1 MKRRTIW
8 LLIAGLFLAGLAIGP
23 QPVQAAGA
31 GFTIK
36 PDLPANQL
44 TSASYFDLLVKPA
57 QQQTLTIY
65 VTNTTGST
73 KTLKVSPV
81 SAYTAYN
88 GVLGYAP
95 NKRHDNSATVTF
107 KQMMSQ
113 PQTITLAGKQTQAV
127 HFTLKIPRAGF
138 SGQVL
143 GSLYV
148 TAPTAHTA
156 TKQSKGVSI
165 SNRFAMVI
173 GVMLQTSRTK
183 VTPQLKMNRV
193 RPGTQ
198 ANQAAVLANLQN
210 TSPRL
215 LDGLSLNAKIY
226 RAGTKTLVKQRKVSG
241 YSFAPNT
248 NFDYGVLFNKALVPG
263 KYDLA
268 LTAKAAGRTWHFT
281 QAFRITRQQSDR
293 IAKRVGQQPASRLNW
308 WWVALGIILVL
319 LMVIGWLLW
328 LLLRRRSTDQQ

>member
-1 MKRRTIW
+1 MKRRFIW
-8 LLIAGLFLAGLAIGP
+8 LWLVGLFIAGLAAAP

-57 QQQTLTIY
+57 QQETLTIY
-65 VTNTTGST
+65 VTNTTAAT
-73 KTLKVSPV
+73 ETLKVSPV

-95 NKRHDNSATVTF
+95 NQLHDNSATVTF
-107 KQMMSQ
+107 KQMMSK
-113 PQTITLAGKQTQAV
+113 PQTVTLAGKQTQAV
-127 HFTLKIPRAGF
+127 HFTLKIPRGGF
-138 SGQVL
+138 TGQVL

-148 TAPTAHTA
+148 TEPTAHTTA
-156 TKQSKGVSI
+156 KQSKGVSI
-165 SNRFAMVI
+165 NNRFAMVI
-173 GVMLQTSRTK
+173 GVLLQTSRTK
-183 VTPQLKMNRV
+183 VTPQLKLNRV

-215 LDGLSLNAKIY
+215 LDGMSLNAKIY
-226 RAGTKTLVKQRKVSG
+226 RAGTKTLVKHRRVSG

-248 NFDYGVLFNKALVPG
+248 NFDYGILFKKALVPG

-281 QAFRITRQQSDR
+281 RAFTITRQQSDR
-293 IAKRVGQQPASRLNW
+293 IAKRVGQKPASRINW
-308 WWVALGIILVL
+308 WWLALGIILVL
-319 LMVIGWLLW
+319 LLVIGWLLW
-328 LLLRRRSTDQQ
+328 LLLRRRSSAQK